1 MRVLNNNHIG
11 RNMKSLFHIL
21 ILLLIFNVSA
31 SSLEKSQSVYYKV
44 IADETKVYR
53 YENFRTAK
61 MPIATLDKGNVVK
74 IIEKLDTKMK
84 VALKDGKVG
93 FVYFKQFVKLSD
105 YKNSLMNEIEILSD
119 LDEIDA
125 IFLVEDNSSS
135 LLKQN
140 NVKYI
145 EKSFMTEEYVVN
157 LDIFEL
163 ERLIR
168 INKYK
173 RR

>member
-1 MRVLNNNHIG
+1 
-11 RNMKSLFHIL
+11 MKSLFHIL
-21 ILLLIFNVSA
+21 ILLLIFNISA
-31 SSLEKSQSVYYKV
+31 SSLEKSESVYYKV
-44 IADETKVYR
+44 VADEAKVYR
-53 YENFRTAK
+53 YENFRTSK
-61 MPIATLDKGNVVK
+61 MPIATLEKGDVVK
-74 IIEKLDTKMK
+74 IEEKLESKMK
-84 VALKDGKVG
+84 VSLKDGKVG
-93 FVYFKQFVKLSD
+93 YVYFKQFIKLSD

-125 IFLVEDNSSS
+125 VFLTEDNSSS
-135 LLKQN
+135 LLKEN
-140 NVKYI
+140 KVKYI

-157 LDIFEL
+157 LDVFEL